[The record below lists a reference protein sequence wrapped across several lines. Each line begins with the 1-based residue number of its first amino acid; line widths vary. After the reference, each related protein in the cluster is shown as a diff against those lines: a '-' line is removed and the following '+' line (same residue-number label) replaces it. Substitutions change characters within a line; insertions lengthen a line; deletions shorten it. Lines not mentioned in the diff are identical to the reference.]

1 MVRMNRGDAK
11 LGIFTNIVKG
21 EVYADT
27 PDGCNHSTD
36 LTPYQSIPSEPQQTQ
51 NAIPDAKRYGNRS
64 GIGKKT
70 SVV

>member
-1 MVRMNRGDAK
+1 MNRGDAK

-27 PDGCNHSTD
+27 PDGCNHSAD
-36 LTPYQSIPSEPQQTQ
+36 LSPYQEIPSEAQRSQ
-51 NAIPDAKRYGNRS
+51 NAIPDKKFYGNRS